1 MTTISPHFPKRT
13 ALRVGYE
20 QYLDDYAI
28 EPVIKAVTACAT
40 QPISELESSLIAA
53 LLISQLPHLIH
64 SDLIGSYLSALRG
77 EQEVLDCPFA
87 LKYPQSV
94 ELPVSAK
101 TPQRRY
107 QERQKICLIPVD
119 GDDREWGTIIGY
131 YLAYHHG
138 SWCWRYA
145 LWLDSDSTSA
155 KWLKAI
161 LAWSTEIEGVMESL

>member
-1 MTTISPHFPKRT
+1 MTTSSFHLPKQT

-20 QYLDDYAI
+20 QCLDDYAI

-53 LLISQLPHLIH
+53 LLIEQLPHLITPE
-64 SDLIGSYLSALRG
+64 LIGSYLSAIRR
-77 EQEVLDCPFA
+77 EQEVLACPSA
-87 LKYPQSV
+87 LKYPQSI
-94 ELPVSAK
+94 ELPSPSQ

-107 QERQKICLIPVD
+107 QERQKIRLIPVD
-119 GDDREWGTIIGY
+119 GNDSEWGTIIGY

-138 SWCWRYA
+138 SWCWRYI

-161 LAWSTEIEGVMESL
+161 LAWSTEIEGIVESV

>member
-1 MTTISPHFPKRT
+1 MTTISSHFPKRT

-20 QYLDDYAI
+20 QCLDDYAI
-28 EPVIKAVTACAT
+28 APVIKAVTACAT
-40 QPISELESSLIAA
+40 QPISEQESSLIAA
-53 LLISQLPHLIH
+53 LLIEQLPHLINPE
-64 SDLIGSYLSALRG
+64 LIGSYLSAIRR
-77 EQEVLDCPFA
+77 EQEVLACPFD
-87 LKYPQSV
+87 LKYPQSI
-94 ELPVSAK
+94 ELPSPSQ
-101 TPQRRY
+101 TPTRRY

-138 SWCWRYA
+138 SWCWRYI

-161 LAWSTEIEGVMESL
+161 LAWSTEIAGVVEEV

>member
-1 MTTISPHFPKRT
+1 MTTISPHLPKQT
-13 ALRVGYE
+13 ALRLGYE
-20 QYLDDYAI
+20 QCLDDYAI
-28 EPVIKAVTACAT
+28 APVIKAVNACAN

-53 LLISQLPHLIH
+53 LLIEQLPHLINPE
-64 SDLIGSYLSALRG
+64 LIGSYLSAIRR
-77 EQEVLDCPFA
+77 EQEVLNCPFD

-94 ELPVSAK
+94 ELPVLSQ

-107 QERQKICLIPVD
+107 QERQKIRLIPVD

-138 SWCWRYA
+138 SWCWRYI

-161 LAWSTEIEGVMESL
+161 LAWSTEIEGVVEEV